1 MPFVHGHAR
10 DTGWV
15 VAHRRRPNAAESGQL
30 PLPAMPEPRSRLR
43 RVKLSPRDQDRLTI
57 FTIAEL
63 ARRRRAR
70 GHRLGHPEAIGLICD
85 EMHEGAR
92 DGLSYEAV
100 VELGG
105 RVLTREDV
113 MDGVAEMIPLLHLEV
128 MFADGT
134 KLVAIRNPIR

>member
-1 MPFVHGHAR
+1 
-10 DTGWV
+10 
-15 VAHRRRPNAAESGQL
+15 
-30 PLPAMPEPRSRLR
+30 
-43 RVKLSPRDQDRLTI
+43 VKLSPRDQDRLTI

-100 VELGG
+100 IELGCS
-105 RVLTREDV
+105 VLAREDV

-134 KLVAIRNPIR
+134 KLVALRNPIR

>member
-1 MPFVHGHAR
+1 
-10 DTGWV
+10 
-15 VAHRRRPNAAESGQL
+15 
-30 PLPAMPEPRSRLR
+30 
-43 RVKLSPRDQDRLTI
+43 VKLSPHDQDRLTI

-100 VELGG
+100 VELGCS
-105 RVLTREDV
+105 VLTREDV
-113 MDGVAEMIPLLHLEV
+113 MDGVAEMIPLHLEV

-134 KLVAIRNPIR
+134 KLVALRNPIR

>member
-1 MPFVHGHAR
+1 MR
-10 DTGWV
+10 
-15 VAHRRRPNAAESGQL
+15 
-30 PLPAMPEPRSRLR
+30 
-43 RVKLSPRDQDRLTI
+43 LSPRDQERLTI

-63 ARRRRAR
+63 ARKRRAR
-70 GHRLGHPEAIGLICD
+70 GHRLGHPEAVGLICD

-100 VELGG
+100 IELGQS
-105 RVLTREDV
+105 VLTREDV

-134 KLVAIRNPIR
+134 KLVAVRNPIR